1 LKGESAVPLA
11 PPLSRPPHLRNK
23 GEKQIK
29 PYISDNVLLHL
40 QVVRDSIY
48 TINFS

>member
-11 PPLSRPPHLRNK
+11 PPLSRPHLRNK

-29 PYISDNVLLHL
+29 PDISDNVLLHL